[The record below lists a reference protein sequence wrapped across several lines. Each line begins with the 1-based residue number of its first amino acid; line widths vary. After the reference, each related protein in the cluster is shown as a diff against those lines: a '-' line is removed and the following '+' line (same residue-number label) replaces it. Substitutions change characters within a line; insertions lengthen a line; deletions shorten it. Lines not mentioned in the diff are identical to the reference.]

1 MISDK
6 TIQKVRDLDIADVL
20 KPYVNLR
27 RSGASLIGS
36 CPFHTDNKP
45 SFSVSPVKKLYH
57 CFSCERGGDAI
68 SFIMEKENLT
78 FMEAVRKIANDNN
91 IPIEENEASG
101 TEEDRADARHRESM
115 LAALDIIQKFFV
127 DSIRV
132 NMTDESR
139 HAVEYLKS
147 RWSEDF
153 YSTAGIGY
161 APKNGKD
168 FMDYCRRKAIP
179 EDILFELGMY
189 SRGKDGSVYATFRQR
204 VMIPIR
210 NRWGRIIAYTARY
223 IGDKANVPKYINSP
237 TSLIYEKGETLFGI
251 DRASRNRQS
260 EYVIIVEGASDTLR
274 MQSIGYDNT
283 VAPLGTAMTD
293 SQFEQLKKITE
304 SVCFIPDSDV
314 ADNKPYGPGFEAVMA
329 NGVTALKKGL
339 HVTVRELPFSEVPM
353 TEQDLSELYPDGV
366 PSNAPRVKPGKN
378 DADSFILTPE
388 DYLSLKEKHFIV
400 WLGEKRF
407 FQAGSMMEER
417 NVVSEI
423 ANLLRYV
430 RDQLV
435 FDQCIEQLSKIHGK
449 AKQWRDA
456 VNIARNESRKQ
467 HEKLSA
473 MDEQQR
479 DVELLRQFG
488 LFIRD
493 NCYYSIGDEE
503 EEPIRLSNF
512 IMEPLFHIADEVNGT
527 RLFKLRNIAN
537 ETVDIELRESEMCS
551 LTQFQQRTAS
561 LGYFMWKAKIDKL
574 NRVKEYIYKKT
585 DTAQRIRK
593 LGWDSQREFF
603 AFGNGLYDGGGFR
616 TVDNLGIVRGADGK
630 AYYIPA
636 TSKMYRDND
645 EIYQFE
651 RLMIHENRNGIK
663 LYDFA
668 AMLIEVYGEQARIAI
683 CYLLATLFR
692 DIIYRQTRHF
702 PILNLFGEKGTG
714 KTSLATCLQSFFLH
728 GIDPPN
734 MSVTSIPAMNDR
746 VSQAVDTLVVFD
758 EYKNDLDDRKIG
770 FLKGLWG
777 GGGQTKKNTN
787 TDGMAAQTIVSTGV
801 IVCGQDKPTTDMALY
816 TRLVYL
822 AFSKVSF
829 SFLEKKRY
837 EDLISTANLG
847 LTHLTLQL
855 LDHRDLFADNFRE
868 VYSAVKKEF
877 SAKLAEEKIHDRIFG
892 NWVIMLAAYR
902 TLETAIE
909 LPFSYSEL
917 FETALK
923 GVRNQNEYAK
933 ESSEVSDFWNALQGY
948 QTSGRCIEKAHFRI
962 KYQRTFRAINSKNEI
977 EFKEARPI
985 LYLNTAAVAE
995 LFRGRSNNPTSSRS
1009 NWSTIL
1015 SYLKSHESYLGTK
1028 QDRFVILN
1036 QNGVPEVVMQEENGQ
1051 QVRRI
1056 KYNRPKALCFD
1067 YQMLKDELSLDL
1079 ETEIMDDD
1087 EDSSDDIQENDT

>member
-6 TIQKVRDLDIADVL
+6 TIQRVRDLDIADVL

-45 SFSVSPVKKLYH
+45 SFSVSPVKKLFH
-57 CFSCERGGDAI
+57 CFSCQRGGDAI

-78 FMEAVRKIANDNN
+78 FIEAVRKIANDNN
-91 IPIEENEASG
+91 IPIEESEAAG

-115 LAALDIIQKFFV
+115 LAALDTIQKFFV

-139 HAVEYLKS
+139 KAVEYLKF

-153 YSTAGIGY
+153 YSIAGIGY
-161 APKNGKD
+161 APKNERE
-168 FMDYCRRKAIP
+168 FMEYCRRKAIP

-189 SRGKDGSVYATFRQR
+189 SRGKDGSIYATFRQR
-204 VMIPIR
+204 IMIPIR

-223 IGDKANVPKYINSP
+223 IGDKVNVPKYINSP

-293 SQFEQLKKITE
+293 SQFEQLKRITE

-366 PSNAPRVKPGKN
+366 PVNAPRMKPGKN

-430 RDQLV
+430 RNQLV

-456 VNIARNESRKQ
+456 VNIVRNEARKQ

-473 MDEQQR
+473 MDERQR

-503 EEPIRLSNF
+503 EEPVRLSNF

-603 AFGNGLYDGGGFR
+603 AFGNGLYDGGVFR

-746 VSQAVDTLVVFD
+746 VSLAVDTLVVFD

-777 GGGQTKKNTN
+777 GGDQTKKNTN

-829 SFLEKKRY
+829 SFQEKKKY

-855 LDHRDLFADNFRE
+855 LDHRYLFADNFRE

-877 SAKLAEEKIHDRIFG
+877 SSKLSEEKIHDRIFG
-892 NWVIMLAAYR
+892 NWVIMLVAYR

-923 GVRNQNEYAK
+923 GVRNQNE
-933 ESSEVSDFWNALQGY
+933 
-948 QTSGRCIEKAHFRI
+948 
-962 KYQRTFRAINSKNEI
+962 
-977 EFKEARPI
+977 
-985 LYLNTAAVAE
+985 
-995 LFRGRSNNPTSSRS
+995 
-1009 NWSTIL
+1009 
-1015 SYLKSHESYLGTK
+1015 
-1028 QDRFVILN
+1028 
-1036 QNGVPEVVMQEENGQ
+1036 
-1051 QVRRI
+1051 
-1056 KYNRPKALCFD
+1056 
-1067 YQMLKDELSLDL
+1067 
-1079 ETEIMDDD
+1079 
-1087 EDSSDDIQENDT
+1087 

>member
-1 MISDK
+1 M
-6 TIQKVRDLDIADVL
+6 Q
-20 KPYVNLR
+20 
-27 RSGASLIGS
+27 
-36 CPFHTDNKP
+36 
-45 SFSVSPVKKLYH
+45 
-57 CFSCERGGDAI
+57 
-68 SFIMEKENLT
+68 
-78 FMEAVRKIANDNN
+78 
-91 IPIEENEASG
+91 
-101 TEEDRADARHRESM
+101 
-115 LAALDIIQKFFV
+115 
-127 DSIRV
+127 
-132 NMTDESR
+132 
-139 HAVEYLKS
+139 
-147 RWSEDF
+147 
-153 YSTAGIGY
+153 
-161 APKNGKD
+161 
-168 FMDYCRRKAIP
+168 
-179 EDILFELGMY
+179 
-189 SRGKDGSVYATFRQR
+189 
-204 VMIPIR
+204 
-210 NRWGRIIAYTARY
+210 
-223 IGDKANVPKYINSP
+223 
-237 TSLIYEKGETLFGI
+237 ETLFGI

-353 TEQDLSELYPDGV
+353 TEWDLSELYPDGV
-366 PSNAPRVKPGKN
+366 PSNASRMKPGKN

-407 FQAGSMMEER
+407 FQAGSMIEER

-456 VNIARNESRKQ
+456 VSIARNEARKR

-503 EEPIRLSNF
+503 EEPVRLSNF

-603 AFGNGLYDGGGFR
+603 AFGNGLYDGGIFR

-636 TSKMYRDND
+636 TSKMHRDND

-746 VSQAVDTLVVFD
+746 VSQAIDTLVVFD

-829 SFLEKKRY
+829 SFQEKKRY
-837 EDLISTANLG
+837 
-847 LTHLTLQL
+847 
-855 LDHRDLFADNFRE
+855 
-868 VYSAVKKEF
+868 
-877 SAKLAEEKIHDRIFG
+877 
-892 NWVIMLAAYR
+892 
-902 TLETAIE
+902 
-909 LPFSYSEL
+909 
-917 FETALK
+917 
-923 GVRNQNEYAK
+923 
-933 ESSEVSDFWNALQGY
+933 
-948 QTSGRCIEKAHFRI
+948 
-962 KYQRTFRAINSKNEI
+962 
-977 EFKEARPI
+977 
-985 LYLNTAAVAE
+985 
-995 LFRGRSNNPTSSRS
+995 
-1009 NWSTIL
+1009 
-1015 SYLKSHESYLGTK
+1015 
-1028 QDRFVILN
+1028 
-1036 QNGVPEVVMQEENGQ
+1036 
-1051 QVRRI
+1051 
-1056 KYNRPKALCFD
+1056 
-1067 YQMLKDELSLDL
+1067 
-1079 ETEIMDDD
+1079 
-1087 EDSSDDIQENDT
+1087 

>member
-6 TIQKVRDLDIADVL
+6 TIQRVRDLDIADVL

-45 SFSVSPVKKLYH
+45 SFSVSPVKKLFH
-57 CFSCERGGDAI
+57 CFSCQRGGDAI

-78 FMEAVRKIANDNN
+78 FIEAVRKIANDNN
-91 IPIEENEASG
+91 IPIEESEAAG

-139 HAVEYLKS
+139 KAVEYLKF

-153 YSTAGIGY
+153 YSIAGIGY
-161 APKNGKD
+161 APKNERG
-168 FMDYCRRKAIP
+168 FMEYCRRKAIP

-189 SRGKDGSVYATFRQR
+189 SRGKDGSIYATFRQR
-204 VMIPIR
+204 IMIPIR

-223 IGDKANVPKYINSP
+223 IGDKVNVPKYINSP

-293 SQFEQLKKITE
+293 SQFEQLKRITE

-366 PSNAPRVKPGKN
+366 PVNAPRMKPGKN
-378 DADSFILTPE
+378 DADSFILMPE

-423 ANLLRYV
+423 ATLLRYV

-456 VNIARNESRKQ
+456 VNIVRNEARKQ

-488 LFIRD
+488 QFIRD

-503 EEPIRLSNF
+503 DEPVRLSNF

-551 LTQFQQRTAS
+551 LTKFQQRTAS

-603 AFGNGLYDGGGFR
+603 VFGNGLYDGGVFR

-714 KTSLATCLQSFFLH
+714 KTSLATCLQPFFLH

-758 EYKNDLDDRKIG
+758 EYKNDLDDIKIG

-801 IVCGQDKPTTDMALY
+801 IVCG
-816 TRLVYL
+816 
-822 AFSKVSF
+822 
-829 SFLEKKRY
+829 
-837 EDLISTANLG
+837 
-847 LTHLTLQL
+847 
-855 LDHRDLFADNFRE
+855 
-868 VYSAVKKEF
+868 
-877 SAKLAEEKIHDRIFG
+877 
-892 NWVIMLAAYR
+892 
-902 TLETAIE
+902 
-909 LPFSYSEL
+909 
-917 FETALK
+917 
-923 GVRNQNEYAK
+923 
-933 ESSEVSDFWNALQGY
+933 
-948 QTSGRCIEKAHFRI
+948 
-962 KYQRTFRAINSKNEI
+962 
-977 EFKEARPI
+977 
-985 LYLNTAAVAE
+985 
-995 LFRGRSNNPTSSRS
+995 
-1009 NWSTIL
+1009 
-1015 SYLKSHESYLGTK
+1015 
-1028 QDRFVILN
+1028 
-1036 QNGVPEVVMQEENGQ
+1036 
-1051 QVRRI
+1051 
-1056 KYNRPKALCFD
+1056 
-1067 YQMLKDELSLDL
+1067 
-1079 ETEIMDDD
+1079 
-1087 EDSSDDIQENDT
+1087 

>member
-6 TIQKVRDLDIADVL
+6 TIQRVRDLDITDVL

-45 SFSVSPVKKLYH
+45 SFSVSPVKNLYH
-57 CFSCERGGDAI
+57 CFSCQRGGDGI
-68 SFIMEKENLT
+68 SFIMDKENLT
-78 FMEAVRKIANDNN
+78 FVEAVRKIAGDNN
-91 IPIEENEASG
+91 IPIEETEAAG

-115 LAALDIIQKFFV
+115 FAALDIIQRFFV

-132 NMTDESR
+132 NMTDEAR

-147 RWSEDF
+147 RWSEEF
-153 YSTAGIGY
+153 YSTVGIGY
-161 APKNGKD
+161 APKNGKE
-168 FMDYCRRKAIP
+168 FMEYYRRKAIP

-189 SRGKDGSVYATFRQR
+189 SRGEDGSVYATFRQR
-204 VMIPIR
+204 IMIPIR

-223 IGDKANVPKYINSP
+223 IGEKSNVPKYINSP
-237 TSLIYEKGETLFGI
+237 TSFIYEKGETLFGI
-251 DRASRNRQS
+251 DRACRNRQFG
-260 EYVIIVEGASDTLR
+260 YVIIVEGASDALR
-274 MQSIGYDNT
+274 MQSVGYDNT
-283 VAPLGTAMTD
+283 VASLGTAMTD
-293 SQFEQLKKITE
+293 SQFEQLRKMTE

-314 ADNKPYGPGFEAVMA
+314 ADNKPYGPGFEAVIA

-366 PSNAPRVKPGKN
+366 PSNAPCMKPGKN
-378 DADSFILTPE
+378 DADSYILTPE

-430 RDQLV
+430 KDQLV

-449 AKQWRDA
+449 SKQWRDA
-456 VNIARNESRKQ
+456 VNIARNEARKQ

-493 NCYYSIGDEE
+493 NCYYSIGDED
-503 EEPIRLSNF
+503 EEPVRLSNF

-527 RLFKLRNIAN
+527 RLFKLRNVSN

-593 LGWDSQREFF
+593 LGWDNQREFF
-603 AFGNGLYDGGGFR
+603 AFGNGLYDGGIFR
-616 TVDNLGIVRGADGK
+616 AVDNLGIVRGADGK

-651 RLMIHENRNGIK
+651 RLMVHENSNGIK

-668 AMLIEVYGEQARIAI
+668 AMLIDVYGEQARIAI

-787 TDGMAAQTIVSTGV
+787 TDGMAAQTIVTTGV

-829 SFLEKKRY
+829 SFQEKKKY
-837 EDLISTANLG
+837 ENLISTANLG

-877 SAKLAEEKIHDRIFG
+877 SAKLSEEKIHDRIFG
-892 NWVIMLAAYR
+892 NWVIMVAAYR

-962 KYQRTFRAINSKNEI
+962 KYQRTFRAINSNNEI
-977 EFKEARPI
+977 EFKEGRPI

-995 LFRGRSNNPTSSRS
+995 LFRGRSSNPTSNRS

-1015 SYLKSHESYLGTK
+1015 SYLKSHEAYLGTK

-1036 QNGVPEVVMQEENGQ
+1036 QNGVPEVVIQEADGQ
-1051 QVRRI
+1051 QIRRV

-1067 YQMLKDELSLDL
+1067 YQMLKDELSLEL
-1079 ETEIMDDD
+1079 ETEIMDDE
-1087 EDSSDDIQENDT
+1087 EDTTDDVSESDI

>member
-1 MISDK
+1 
-6 TIQKVRDLDIADVL
+6 TIQRVRDLDIADVL
-20 KPYVNLR
+20 KPYVNLK
-27 RSGASLIGS
+27 RSGSSLIGS
-36 CPFHTDNKP
+36 CPFHIDNKP

-57 CFSCERGGDAI
+57 CFSCQRGGDAI
-68 SFIMEKENLT
+68 SFIMDKENLT
-78 FMEAVRKIANDNN
+78 FMDAVRKIANDNN
-91 IPIEENEASG
+91 IPIEESEATG
-101 TEEDRADARHRESM
+101 TEEGRADARHRESM
-115 LAALDIIQKFFV
+115 LVTLDIIQKFFV
-127 DSIRV
+127 ESIRV

-139 HAVEYLKS
+139 KAVEYLNS

-161 APKNGKD
+161 APKNGLE

-179 EDILFELGMY
+179 EDTLFELGMY
-189 SRGKDGSVYATFRQR
+189 SRGKDGSVYTTFRQR
-204 VMIPIR
+204 IMIPIR

-237 TSLIYEKGETLFGI
+237 TSHIYEKGETLFGI

-353 TEQDLSELYPDGV
+353 TEWDLSELYPDGV
-366 PSNAPRVKPGKN
+366 PSNASRMKPGKN

-407 FQAGSMMEER
+407 FQAGSMIEER

-456 VNIARNESRKQ
+456 VSIARNEARKR

-503 EEPIRLSNF
+503 EEPVRLSNF

-603 AFGNGLYDGGGFR
+603 AFGNGLYDGGIFR

-636 TSKMYRDND
+636 TSKMHRDND

-746 VSQAVDTLVVFD
+746 VSQAIDTLVVFD

-829 SFLEKKRY
+829 SFQEKKRY

-855 LDHRDLFADNFRE
+855 LDHRDLFSDNFRD

-877 SAKLAEEKIHDRIFG
+877 SAKLADEKIHDRIFD

-933 ESSEVSDFWNALQGY
+933 ESSEVSDFW
-948 QTSGRCIEKAHFRI
+948 
-962 KYQRTFRAINSKNEI
+962 
-977 EFKEARPI
+977 
-985 LYLNTAAVAE
+985 
-995 LFRGRSNNPTSSRS
+995 
-1009 NWSTIL
+1009 
-1015 SYLKSHESYLGTK
+1015 
-1028 QDRFVILN
+1028 
-1036 QNGVPEVVMQEENGQ
+1036 
-1051 QVRRI
+1051 
-1056 KYNRPKALCFD
+1056 
-1067 YQMLKDELSLDL
+1067 
-1079 ETEIMDDD
+1079 
-1087 EDSSDDIQENDT
+1087 

>member
-6 TIQKVRDLDIADVL
+6 TIQRVRDLDIADVL

-45 SFSVSPVKKLYH
+45 SFSVSPVKKLFH
-57 CFSCERGGDAI
+57 CFSCQRGGDAI

-78 FMEAVRKIANDNN
+78 FIEAVRKIANDNN
-91 IPIEENEASG
+91 IPIEESEAAG

-115 LAALDIIQKFFV
+115 LAALDTIQKFFV

-139 HAVEYLKS
+139 KAVEYLKF

-153 YSTAGIGY
+153 YSIAGIGY
-161 APKNGKD
+161 APKNERE
-168 FMDYCRRKAIP
+168 FMEYCRRKAIP

-189 SRGKDGSVYATFRQR
+189 SRGKDGSIYATFRQR
-204 VMIPIR
+204 IMIPIR

-223 IGDKANVPKYINSP
+223 IGDKVNVPKYINSP

-293 SQFEQLKKITE
+293 SQFEQLKRITE

-366 PSNAPRVKPGKN
+366 PVNAPRMKPGKN

-456 VNIARNESRKQ
+456 VNIVRNEARKQ

-473 MDEQQR
+473 MDERQR

-503 EEPIRLSNF
+503 EEPVRLSNF

-603 AFGNGLYDGGGFR
+603 AFGNGLYDGGVFR

-746 VSQAVDTLVVFD
+746 VSLAVDTLVVFD

-829 SFLEKKRY
+829 SFQEKKKY

-855 LDHRDLFADNFRE
+855 LDHRYLFADNFRE

-877 SAKLAEEKIHDRIFG
+877 SSKLSEEKIHDRIFG
-892 NWVIMLAAYR
+892 NWVIMLVAYR

-995 LFRGRSNNPTSSRS
+995 LFRGRSNNPTLSRS

-1036 QNGVPEVVMQEENGQ
+1036 QNGVPEVVMQEDNGQ
-1051 QVRRI
+1051 QVRRV
-1056 KYNRPKALCFD
+1056 KYNRSKALCFD
-1067 YQMLKDELSLDL
+1067 YQMLKDELSFDL

-1087 EDSSDDIQENDT
+1087 EDSSDDIPENDT

>member
-161 APKNGKD
+161 APKNGKE

-948 QTSGRCIEKAHFRI
+948 QTSGRCI
-962 KYQRTFRAINSKNEI
+962 
-977 EFKEARPI
+977 
-985 LYLNTAAVAE
+985 
-995 LFRGRSNNPTSSRS
+995 
-1009 NWSTIL
+1009 
-1015 SYLKSHESYLGTK
+1015 
-1028 QDRFVILN
+1028 
-1036 QNGVPEVVMQEENGQ
+1036 
-1051 QVRRI
+1051 
-1056 KYNRPKALCFD
+1056 
-1067 YQMLKDELSLDL
+1067 
-1079 ETEIMDDD
+1079 
-1087 EDSSDDIQENDT
+1087 

>member
-161 APKNGKD
+161 APKNGKE

-923 GVRNQNEYAK
+923 GVRNQNEYA
-933 ESSEVSDFWNALQGY
+933 
-948 QTSGRCIEKAHFRI
+948 
-962 KYQRTFRAINSKNEI
+962 
-977 EFKEARPI
+977 
-985 LYLNTAAVAE
+985 
-995 LFRGRSNNPTSSRS
+995 
-1009 NWSTIL
+1009 
-1015 SYLKSHESYLGTK
+1015 
-1028 QDRFVILN
+1028 
-1036 QNGVPEVVMQEENGQ
+1036 
-1051 QVRRI
+1051 
-1056 KYNRPKALCFD
+1056 
-1067 YQMLKDELSLDL
+1067 
-1079 ETEIMDDD
+1079 
-1087 EDSSDDIQENDT
+1087 

>member
-6 TIQKVRDLDIADVL
+6 TIQRVRDLDIADVL
-20 KPYVNLR
+20 KPYVNLK
-27 RSGASLIGS
+27 RSGSSLIGS
-36 CPFHTDNKP
+36 CPFHIDNKP

-57 CFSCERGGDAI
+57 CFSCQRGGDAI
-68 SFIMEKENLT
+68 SFIMDKENLT
-78 FMEAVRKIANDNN
+78 FMDAVRKIANDNN
-91 IPIEENEASG
+91 IPIEESEATG
-101 TEEDRADARHRESM
+101 TEEGRADARHRESM
-115 LAALDIIQKFFV
+115 LVTLDIIQKFFV
-127 DSIRV
+127 ESIRV

-139 HAVEYLKS
+139 KAVEYLNS

-161 APKNGKD
+161 APKNGLE

-179 EDILFELGMY
+179 EDTLFELGMY
-189 SRGKDGSVYATFRQR
+189 SRGKDGSVYTTFRQR
-204 VMIPIR
+204 IMIPIR

-237 TSLIYEKGETLFGI
+237 TSHIYEKGETLFGI

-314 ADNKPYGPGFEAVMA
+314 VDNKPYGPGFEAVMA

-353 TEQDLSELYPDGV
+353 TEWDLSELYPDGV
-366 PSNAPRVKPGKN
+366 PSNASRMKPGKN

-407 FQAGSMMEER
+407 FQAGSMIEER

-456 VNIARNESRKQ
+456 VSIARNEARKR

-503 EEPIRLSNF
+503 EEPVRLSNF

-603 AFGNGLYDGGGFR
+603 AFGNGLYDGGIFR

-636 TSKMYRDND
+636 TSKMHRDND

-746 VSQAVDTLVVFD
+746 VSQAIDTLVVFD

-829 SFLEKKRY
+829 SFQEKKRY

-855 LDHRDLFADNFRE
+855 LYHRDLFSDNFRD
-868 VYSAVKKEF
+868 VYSAVK
-877 SAKLAEEKIHDRIFG
+877 
-892 NWVIMLAAYR
+892 
-902 TLETAIE
+902 
-909 LPFSYSEL
+909 
-917 FETALK
+917 
-923 GVRNQNEYAK
+923 
-933 ESSEVSDFWNALQGY
+933 
-948 QTSGRCIEKAHFRI
+948 
-962 KYQRTFRAINSKNEI
+962 
-977 EFKEARPI
+977 
-985 LYLNTAAVAE
+985 
-995 LFRGRSNNPTSSRS
+995 
-1009 NWSTIL
+1009 
-1015 SYLKSHESYLGTK
+1015 
-1028 QDRFVILN
+1028 
-1036 QNGVPEVVMQEENGQ
+1036 
-1051 QVRRI
+1051 
-1056 KYNRPKALCFD
+1056 
-1067 YQMLKDELSLDL
+1067 
-1079 ETEIMDDD
+1079 
-1087 EDSSDDIQENDT
+1087 